1 MGLVKTRNFSER
13 NEPVRISYKLGGSM
27 CYFCNNIRKVRN
39 DNTLKRNYGSGSKL
53 VIAEIYGALRFYGFG
68 TYEDED
74 EIYRDCYV
82 NFCPQCGR
90 QLKSYVK
97 YPVNKNKSGE

>member
-1 MGLVKTRNFSER
+1 
-13 NEPVRISYKLGGSM
+13 M
-27 CYFCNNIRKVRN
+27 CYFCDNIRKVRN

-97 YPVNKNKSGE
+97 YPVNKNKLGG

>member
-1 MGLVKTRNFSER
+1 MNLSAILTSRENK
-13 NEPVRISYKLGGSM
+13 M
-27 CYFCNNIRKVRN
+27 CFFCDNIRKVRK
-39 DNTLKRNYGSGSKL
+39 DDTLKRMHGSGNKL

-68 TYEDED
+68 TYEDEE

-90 QLKSYVK
+90 QLKPYVQEPLK
-97 YPVNKNKSGE
+97 TRG